1 MASIAF
7 SAILLRLGVALL
19 LGALVGLERESNEHA
34 AGLRTNALVA
44 LGCAMF
50 TIISGYGFNDLLK
63 ENHVQ
68 VDPTRIASYVVAGI
82 GFLGAGAIFRQQD
95 KEKVKG
101 LTTAAAIW
109 VVAAIGMACG
119 AGMLWEAIAL
129 TILVLVVLI
138 GLRYLEPLL
147 VLTRASS
154 IHHIE
159 IKVDSASSD
168 SLVKDLYDI
177 CARHQTSVESVIARK
192 DPDVELIKLLCKV
205 QDKASIP
212 LILDELRARDGV
224 HIVNADVKGSPIGD
238 T

>member
-1 MASIAF
+1 MVSVAF
-7 SAILLRLGVALL
+7 STVMLRLGVALL
-19 LGALVGLERESNEHA
+19 LGALVGLERESNEHS
-34 AGLRTNALVA
+34 AGLRTNALVS

-50 TIISGYGFNDLLK
+50 TIISAYGFSGLLG

-82 GFLGAGAIFRQQD
+82 GFLGAGAIFRLQD

-119 AGMLWEAIAL
+119 AGMLWEAVAL
-129 TILVLVVLI
+129 TVLALVVLI
-138 GLRYLEPLL
+138 GLRFAEPLL

-159 IKVDSASSD
+159 IEVDEAEATH
-168 SLVKDLYDI
+168 LMKNLYDL
-177 CARHQTSVESVIARK
+177 CTRHEASMESVTVRK
-192 DPDVELIKLLCKV
+192 KDGIEAIKFMCKV
-205 QDKASIP
+205 QGKASIP
-212 LILDELRARDGV
+212 RLLDDLRTQAGV
-224 HIVNADVKGSPIGD
+224 QMVDVDVKGSQIGD